1 MRILKL
7 VNPTR
12 KDAFDAARDGRYIYG
27 WKIAQMLRAINRI
40 SNETLGAIKEGL
52 VRIEQYRQRNR
63 NSRFKA

>member
-40 SNETLGAIKEGL
+40 S
-52 VRIEQYRQRNR
+52 
-63 NSRFKA
+63 